1 MYTCALLFFFMIRLP
16 PRSTRTDTLFPYTTL
31 FRSVVAVRE
40 GAGDRRLVEQILDIE
55 LEREI
60 AFAARERDR
69 QIDIIPCFQPVI
81 FGVEHARIALALTV
95 IIAAEGQH
103 PVAAFE
109 EGAILDRKS
118 TRLNSSH

>member
-1 MYTCALLFFFMIRLP
+1 MIRSSP
-16 PRSTRTDTLFPYTTL
+16 KSTRRDTPLPYPRR
-31 FRSVVAVRE
+31 FRSVRE
-40 GAGDRRLVEQILDIE
+40 GACDRLLVEQILDIE